1 MKKTVITIARS
12 YGSGGRTLG
21 KLLAEE
27 LGINCYDREILRM
40 ASDDSGINEAL
51 FGQTDEKLKKSPLF
65 RIARKNPYK
74 GGVIPPESADFVSD
88 DNLFNYQA
96 KVIRELAEEESCI
109 IIGRCADYV
118 LKDDPNVLR
127 LFFFAPKEDCI
138 VRVMEHDG
146 ITGRDAE
153 NKIEKIDK
161 HRADYYKYYTG
172 KDWYDAR
179 NYDFCLDTTSMGYEK
194 LVEVVKEV
202 PLEQLVLETD
212 SPYLTPVPNRGKR
225 NDSRQLTH
233 VVDAIAQIK
242 GISREEVI
250 RVTEQ
255 NARRMYRIR
264 G

>member
-1 MKKTVITIARS
+1 MDNFVITIARQ
-12 YGSGGRTLG
+12 YGSGGRTVG
-21 KLLAEE
+21 EMLAKK
-27 LGINCYDREILRM
+27 LGIGYYDKDIIRI
-40 ASDDSGINEAL
+40 ASEDSGIHETL
-51 FGQTDEKLKKSPLF
+51 FGRVDEYTSARRPLF
-65 RIARKNPYK
+65 GKK
-74 GGVIPPESADFVSD
+74 GIYSGELIPPQSKDFTSD
-88 DNLFNYQA
+88 ENLFNYQA

-194 LVEVVKEV
+194 LVEVVKNFIEV
-202 PLEQLVLETD
+202 YQ
-212 SPYLTPVPNRGKR
+212 S
-225 NDSRQLTH
+225 
-233 VVDAIAQIK
+233 
-242 GISREEVI
+242 
-250 RVTEQ
+250 
-255 NARRMYRIR
+255 
-264 G
+264 

>member
-1 MKKTVITIARS
+1 
-12 YGSGGRTLG
+12 
-21 KLLAEE
+21 
-27 LGINCYDREILRM
+27 M

-138 VRVMEHDG
+138 VRVMEHD
-146 ITGRDAE
+146 
-153 NKIEKIDK
+153 
-161 HRADYYKYYTG
+161 
-172 KDWYDAR
+172 
-179 NYDFCLDTTSMGYEK
+179 
-194 LVEVVKEV
+194 
-202 PLEQLVLETD
+202 
-212 SPYLTPVPNRGKR
+212 
-225 NDSRQLTH
+225 
-233 VVDAIAQIK
+233 
-242 GISREEVI
+242 
-250 RVTEQ
+250 
-255 NARRMYRIR
+255 
-264 G
+264 